1 MSFLGTQSSIR
12 KHAPKSA
19 PPLTGRRKASILSRF
34 KTRFGSFEED
44 DVMKNF
50 RARNELLV
58 SKYEDVDEV
67 SHDEFDSL
75 EDEESDFERKRGSNE
90 GSQNKRRCGFWIV
103 LNLLN
108 FSYCSKTPSRKHRC
122 S

>member
-1 MSFLGTQSSIR
+1 M
-12 KHAPKSA
+12 
-19 PPLTGRRKASILSRF
+19 SRF

-67 SHDEFDSL
+67 SHDEFDSI
-75 EDEESDFERKRGSNE
+75 EDEESDFERKEGSNE
-90 GSQNKRRCGFWIV
+90 GSRNKKRCDFW
-103 LNLLN
+103 LFCDL
-108 FSYCSKTPSRKHRC
+108 
-122 S
+122 